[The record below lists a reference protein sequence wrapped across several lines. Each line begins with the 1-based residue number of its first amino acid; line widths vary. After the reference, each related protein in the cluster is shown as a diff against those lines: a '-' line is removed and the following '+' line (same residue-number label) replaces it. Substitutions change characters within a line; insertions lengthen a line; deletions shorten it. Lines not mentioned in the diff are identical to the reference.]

1 MPLWAAHTVVLQ
13 IPTEAVPPYPAGIVS
28 GLAHDNGTGVSSG
41 TMAAERGPAMTAHQ
55 KPSADVPPDPR
66 AWLEHFA
73 PRRRSTIANW
83 FHYAVRAGAH
93 LPAIVVAEVQATIA
107 RRLQW
112 ADHAE
117 SAQFNTVLEALHT
130 DRAGALA
137 YAQHVIAYEALPY
150 AQRQHV
156 KAERAIA
163 FLNEVMR
170 GREPTPA
177 QLAYLGSLG
186 YQGESPTDRAEAS
199 TLIDALRR
207 KGCGR

>member
-1 MPLWAAHTVVLQ
+1 MSIAY
-13 IPTEAVPPYPAGIVS
+13 PPSEPQPRSTPG
-28 GLAHDNGTGVSSG
+28 HN
-41 TMAAERGPAMTAHQ
+41 
-55 KPSADVPPDPR
+55 PR

-73 PRRRSTIANW
+73 PRRRSPIANW
-83 FHYAVRAGAH
+83 FHYAVRAGAD
-93 LPAIVVAEVQATIA
+93 LPAMVVAEVQATVA

-112 ADHAE
+112 ADHAG
-117 SAQFNTVLEALHT
+117 SAPLNTVLEALHT

-150 AQRQHV
+150 AQRQQV
-156 KAERAIA
+156 KAERSIA